1 MKGNER
7 TIYLSVGLLI
17 GLIVGLFFDFYQV
30 NVYGAVGL
38 GIVFTPMIGLFLGL
52 TVSKRL

>member
-17 GLIVGLFFDFYQV
+17 GLIVGLFFDIYQV

-38 GIVFTPMIGLFLGL
+38 GIVFTPMLGLFLGL
-52 TVSKRL
+52 IVSKRR

>member
-7 TIYLSVGLLI
+7 TIYLSVGLLT
-17 GLIVGLFFDFYQV
+17 GLIVGLFFDIYQV

-52 TVSKRL
+52 IVSKRL